1 MGEPRKGEHR
11 PIQTSAVIVLNGSKR
26 PITRPP
32 SPPTPSVIPADST
45 VPYAEPP
52 EPFQLAGQHIQYR
65 PPTSYTASQNSED
78 ATALYT
84 ASEDERKKEVRLRDG
99 LHVMKA
105 EALALANL
113 TQLYETDAFAR
124 NGFHKA
130 VEAITRQAAT
140 NSKLVII
147 GVGKSGLIGKKLVA
161 TFQSLAVRAVFLH
174 PTEALHGD
182 LGIVGPDDTLLFIT
196 YSGSTQELLAVL
208 PHLDESLPT
217 ILVTSHTRP
226 DACEFVRRRPSTI
239 LVPAPVHEPE
249 SVSFGVSAPTTS
261 TTTALALGDALAMT
275 AAHELHPNVAGAFA
289 RNHPGGAIG
298 VAVAAAASSTASS
311 SITTPSITTPS
322 TTTSSS
328 KKVLVPPR
336 AVTLRQIAVGW
347 DHIHDASHLRGD
359 SPAASLLR
367 AGYASKHGWVRVG
380 EAVAAPGRLRRLR
393 DDDLFEPLGAL
404 RGGGGADGLL
414 VSCHDL
420 LAMSAETTV
429 RQARDILRGT
439 LGGGAVDDA
448 TVQAS
453 GSGGSGGAGLDED
466 GESEGAASSAMI
478 AVTENGRICG
488 VLEVAQVLDHPD

>member
-1 MGEPRKGEHR
+1 MGEQRKGEHR

-32 SPPTPSVIPADST
+32 SPPTPSVVPADT
-45 VPYAEPP
+45 TAPFTEPP
-52 EPFQLAGQHIQYR
+52 EPFQLAGQHIPFR
-65 PPTSYTASQNSED
+65 PHAPYTASQSPQD
-78 ATALYT
+78 TGKYT
-84 ASEDERKKEVRLRDG
+84 EDEGKKEVRLRDG
-99 LHVMKA
+99 LHVLNT

-113 TQLYETDAFAR
+113 TQLYETDAFAQ

-130 VEAITRQAAT
+130 VEAITRQGTT
-140 NSKLVII
+140 NSKLVIV

-217 ILVTSHTRP
+217 ILMTSHTRP
-226 DACEFVRRRPSTI
+226 DACEFIKRRPGTI

-249 SVSFGVSAPTTS
+249 RVSFGVSAPTTS
-261 TTTALALGDALAMT
+261 TTAALALGDALAMT
-275 AAHELHPNVAGAFA
+275 AAHELHPDVAAAFA
-289 RNHPGGAIG
+289 KNHPGGAIG
-298 VAVAAAASSTASS
+298 VAAVALSS
-311 SITTPSITTPS
+311 S
-322 TTTSSS
+322 SSS
-328 KKVLVPPR
+328 PSSSSSSSSSSVKKVLVPPQ

-347 DHIHDASHLRGD
+347 DHIHDASHLCGD

-380 EAVAAPGRLRRLR
+380 EDIAAPCRLRGLR
-393 DDDLFEPLGAL
+393 DDDLLQPLRNL
-404 RGGGGADGLL
+404 RSGGVL

-439 LGGGAVDDA
+439 LSGEDEGRAVA
-448 TVQAS
+448 
-453 GSGGSGGAGLDED
+453 GSAA
-466 GESEGAASSAMI
+466 AASSSSSSSADGEAEDAATSTAI

-488 VLEVAQVLDHPD
+488 VLEVAQVLEHRD

>member
-1 MGEPRKGEHR
+1 MGEQRKGEHR
-11 PIQTSAVIVLNGSKR
+11 PIQTSAVIVLNASKR

-32 SPPTPSVIPADST
+32 SPPTPSVVPADTTAPFTES
-45 VPYAEPP
+45 P
-52 EPFQLAGQHIQYR
+52 EPFQLAGQHIPYR
-65 PPTSYTASQNSED
+65 SHTPYTASQSPQD
-78 ATALYT
+78 TGTFA
-84 ASEDERKKEVRLRDG
+84 EDEGKKEVRLRDG
-99 LHVMKA
+99 LHVLNT

-113 TQLYETDAFAR
+113 TQLYETDAFAQ

-130 VEAITRQAAT
+130 VEAITRQGTT
-140 NSKLVII
+140 NSKLVIV

-217 ILVTSHTRP
+217 ILMTSHTRP
-226 DACEFVRRRPSTI
+226 DACEFIKRRPGTI

-249 SVSFGVSAPTTS
+249 RVSFGVSAPTTS
-261 TTTALALGDALAMT
+261 TTAALALGDALAMT
-275 AAHELHPNVAGAFA
+275 AAHELHPDVAAAFA
-289 RNHPGGAIG
+289 KNHPGGAIG
-298 VAVAAAASSTASS
+298 VAAVALSS
-311 SITTPSITTPS
+311 S
-322 TTTSSS
+322 SSS
-328 KKVLVPPR
+328 SSSSSAKKVLVPPQ

-380 EAVAAPGRLRRLR
+380 EDIAAPRRLRGLR
-393 DDDLFEPLGAL
+393 DDDLFQPLGKL
-404 RGGGGADGLL
+404 RSGGGGLL

-439 LGGGAVDDA
+439 IGGEDEGGDA
-448 TVQAS
+448 AAAS
-453 GSGGSGGAGLDED
+453 SSSAD
-466 GESEGAASSAMI
+466 GEAEGAATSAVI
-478 AVTENGRICG
+478 AVTENGRIYG
-488 VLEVAQVLDHPD
+488 VLEVAQVLEHRD

>member
-1 MGEPRKGEHR
+1 MGEQRKGEHR
-11 PIQTSAVIVLNGSKR
+11 PIQTSAVIVLNASKR

-32 SPPTPSVIPADST
+32 SPPTPSVVPADTTAPFTES
-45 VPYAEPP
+45 P
-52 EPFQLAGQHIQYR
+52 EPFQLAGQHIPYR
-65 PPTSYTASQNSED
+65 SHTPYTASQSPQD
-78 ATALYT
+78 TGTFA
-84 ASEDERKKEVRLRDG
+84 EDEGKKEVRLRDG
-99 LHVMKA
+99 LHVLNT

-113 TQLYETDAFAR
+113 TQLYETDAFAQ
-124 NGFHKA
+124 NGFHRA
-130 VEAITRQAAT
+130 VEAITRQGTT
-140 NSKLVII
+140 NSKLVIV

-217 ILVTSHTRP
+217 ILMTSHTRP
-226 DACEFVRRRPSTI
+226 DACEFIKRRPGTI

-249 SVSFGVSAPTTS
+249 RVSFGVSAPTTS
-261 TTTALALGDALAMT
+261 TTAALALGDALAMT
-275 AAHELHPNVAGAFA
+275 AAHELHPDVAAAFA
-289 RNHPGGAIG
+289 KNHPGGAIG
-298 VAVAAAASSTASS
+298 VAAVALSS
-311 SITTPSITTPS
+311 S
-322 TTTSSS
+322 SSS
-328 KKVLVPPR
+328 SSSSSAKKVLVPPQ

-380 EAVAAPGRLRRLR
+380 EDIAAPRRLRGLR
-393 DDDLFEPLGAL
+393 DDDLFQPLGKL
-404 RGGGGADGLL
+404 RSGGGGLL

-439 LGGGAVDDA
+439 IGGEDEGGDA
-448 TVQAS
+448 AAAS
-453 GSGGSGGAGLDED
+453 SSSAD
-466 GESEGAASSAMI
+466 GEAEGAATSAVI
-478 AVTENGRICG
+478 AVTENGRIYG
-488 VLEVAQVLDHPD
+488 VLEVAQVLEHRD